1 MKLIF
6 SFFFTFISLN
16 VFSQTRCGFEDIKF
30 MGFNQKTILEP
41 ETNRDLIYT
50 IPVVF
55 HVVHLGEDVGVGTNI
70 SDEQILDGLRI
81 LNEDFRKVPGS
92 WGDGN
97 GVDVQMEFCLAQRD
111 PNGNPTSGINRID
124 GNIWPTYVSQGIR
137 VNPMNVGEP
146 EINIKSATSWDRSSY
161 MNVWIV
167 SEIHNSSVSP
177 QGYATLPTNS
187 ITDGIIILHNVIGS
201 FGNVQDN
208 HDMSRTLTH
217 EVGHYFGLYHTFGM
231 YESCE
236 IALAETDCVNNG
248 DYVCDTPP
256 TTPNLD
262 CAGAWC
268 PGGQLENYM
277 DYSQQFCKNM
287 FTQGQKDRMRG
298 SNGILH
304 PFRVTLLDSEACIPI
319 EGVNLRLT
327 YPHVVNECGQQPF
340 KPVVEVVNSGS
351 VPVYEFQIRCSI
363 ENSPYEVVK
372 DCVLT
377 NPILPSQS
385 IFMDFD
391 YSSVGYGNRVLT
403 FEILTQDI
411 YMGDNVVQYQVQHEP
426 SQELTL
432 IVNTDFFGNETEW
445 ELINVDTE
453 EVVWFR
459 YGYDTGLEEPSI
471 DISCISNGCYNF
483 VITDNFGDGMA
494 FGGDFTLLNG
504 SGETLAYGENN
515 WGSELVFP
523 FCIDVTNSE
532 NCEDLNLNGIC
543 DFEED
548 EVTPVIEENSSE
560 FKKISEILIFDIS
573 GRLINLSFEEAKGV
587 YIILTKFED
596 GTFES
601 RKLLRMN

>member
-1 MKLIF
+1 
-6 SFFFTFISLN
+6 
-16 VFSQTRCGFEDIKF
+16 
-30 MGFNQKTILEP
+30 MGFNEKTILEP

-50 IPVVF
+50 IPVIF

-97 GVDVQMEFCLAQRD
+97 GVDVQIEFCLAQRD

-124 GNIWPTYVSQGIR
+124 GNQWSTYPSQGIQ
-137 VNPMNVGEP
+137 VNPFNVGEP
-146 EINIKSATSWDRSSY
+146 EMNIKSVTSWDRSSY

-167 SEIHNSSVSP
+167 SEIHNSSISP
-177 QGYATLPTNS
+177 QGHAYLPTNS
-187 ITDGIIILHNVIGS
+187 IVDGIIILHNVIGS
-201 FGNVQDN
+201 FGNVQEI

-217 EVGHYFGLYHTFGM
+217 EAGHYLGLYHTFGT
-231 YESCE
+231 YQSCDY
-236 IALAETDCVNNG
+236 ALSETDCVNNG

-256 TTPNLD
+256 TTPNLECTD
-262 CAGAWC
+262 NC
-268 PGGQLENYM
+268 PGAQFENYM
-277 DYSQQFCKNM
+277 DYSQQTCKKM
-287 FTQGQKDRMRG
+287 FSQGQKDRMRG
-298 SNGILH
+298 FNGILH
-304 PFRVTLLDSEACIPI
+304 PHRVTLLDSEACIPI

-363 ENSPYEVVK
+363 ENSSYEVVK

-377 NPILPSQS
+377 NSLLPTQS

-391 YSSVGYGNRVLT
+391 YSSVGYGNQVLT

-411 YMGDNVVQYQVQHEP
+411 YMVDNIIQYQFEHEP

-432 IVNTDFFGNETEW
+432 IVNTDVFGYETEW
-445 ELINVDTE
+445 ELINVNTE

-459 YGYDTGLEEPSI
+459 YGYENGLEEPSI
-471 DISCISNGCYNF
+471 DISCIPSGCYNF
-483 VITDNFGDGMA
+483 IITDDFGDGML
-494 FGGDFTLLNG
+494 GDGNFTLLNG
-504 SGETLAYGENN
+504 FGETLAYGEGN

-543 DFEED
+543 DFDED
-548 EVTPVIEENSSE
+548 EVTPVIDQDISD
-560 FKKISEILIFDIS
+560 FKKISEILIYDIS
-573 GRLINLSFEEAKGV
+573 GRLINLSFEDAKGV

>member
-6 SFFFTFISLN
+6 SFFLTFISLN
-16 VFSQTRCGFEDIKF
+16 VFSQIRCGFEDIKF
-30 MGFNQKTILEP
+30 MGFNEKTILEP

-50 IPVVF
+50 IPVIF

-97 GVDVQMEFCLAQRD
+97 GVDVQIEFCLAQRD

-124 GNIWPTYVSQGIR
+124 GNQWSTYPSQGIQ
-137 VNPMNVGEP
+137 VNPFNVGEP
-146 EINIKSATSWDRSSY
+146 EMNIKSVTSWDRSSY

-167 SEIHNSSVSP
+167 SEIHNSTVNI

-187 ITDGIIILHNVIGS
+187 VLDGIVILHNVIGS
-201 FGNVQDN
+201 FGNVQEI

-217 EVGHYFGLYHTFGM
+217 EAGHYLGLYHTFGT
-231 YESCE
+231 YQSCDD
-236 IALAETDCVNNG
+236 ALSETDCVNNG
-248 DYVCDTPP
+248 DYICDTPP
-256 TTPNLD
+256 TTPNLQCD
-262 CAGAWC
+262 AWC
-268 PGGQLENYM
+268 PGAQVENYM

-287 FTQGQKDRMRG
+287 FSQGQKDRMRG
-298 SNGILH
+298 SNGVLH
-304 PFRVTLLDSEACIPI
+304 PHRVTLLQSEACVPI

-377 NPILPSQS
+377 NSLLPTQS

-391 YSSVGYGNRVLT
+391 YSSVGYGNQVLT

-411 YMGDNVVQYQVQHEP
+411 YMVDNIIQYQFEHEP

-459 YGYDTGLEEPSI
+459 YGYETGLEEPSI
-471 DISCISNGCYNF
+471 DITCMSNGCYNF
-483 VITDNFGDGMA
+483 IITDNFGDGMA

-504 SGETLAYGENN
+504 FGETLAYSENN

-543 DFEED
+543 DFDED
-548 EVTPVIEENSSE
+548 EVTPVIDQDTSD
-560 FKKISEILIFDIS
+560 FKKISEILIYDIS
-573 GRLINLSFEEAKGV
+573 GRLINLSFEDAKGV